1 MKSLPEFRE
10 FFAELAKNSPA
21 CGIFQV
27 RSEQKVF
34 DAVTRV
40 VSGSMDLFKS
50 SNHAYLIALQTTVPI
65 LVNFVLVR
73 ETTEG
78 DHQMKSVIFYSTSW
92 KLVRHPFK
100 AVHLVPVTMLLL
112 SIAC

>member
-1 MKSLPEFRE
+1 MLSLPRTALPVE
-10 FFAELAKNSPA
+10 FFK
-21 CGIFQV
+21 F
-27 RSEQKVF
+27 
-34 DAVTRV
+34 AVSSRTLMQLHEYV